1 MDGIV
6 LHPKDCIK
14 YLGVHAD
21 NRLMFRLHI
30 EQTVEKCQQR
40 IPLLIHSLLMYCSS
54 IYYHWLQLKTY
65 PQKID
70 QLQRRTNIII
80 CRGYRDISGGSA
92 GLIAAEAPLALRLVE
107 RSVAWLLR
115 KGRPVPHW
123 GHLDPIEDSDDGL
136 FHRNQAVSLREAKRL
151 LKTNTMEKWEE
162 EWAEYQYSGWT
173 LSLFPTIK
181 SRIETGLVP
190 DFWTT
195 QAITGHGVFK
205 AYLKDRGRVD
215 DNACPCGF
223 GAESAEHVL
232 RECLRFTDGRPLDW
246 SQITPGHIQYMRR
259 VVVELWKRE
268 NPCFTLRRYHTN
280 PA

>member
-14 YLGVHAD
+14 YLGVHVD

-30 EQTVEKCQQR
+30 EQTIEKCQRR
-40 IPLLIHSLLMYCSS
+40 IPLLQTLCRNMYGYRYKARKVMFNSYIHSLLMYCSS
-54 IYYHWLQLKTY
+54 IYYHRLQLKTY
-65 PQKID
+65 RRKVD

-136 FHRNQAVSLREAKRL
+136 SHRNQPVTLWEAKQL
-151 LKTNTMEKWEE
+151 LKISTMEKWEE
-162 EWAEYQYSGWT
+162 EWAEYQHSRWT
-173 LSLFPTIK
+173 RSLFPTIK
-181 SRIETGLVP
+181 SCTETELVP
-190 DFWTT
+190 DFWST

-205 AYLKDRGRVD
+205 AYLKERRRVD
-215 DNACPCGF
+215 EDTCPCGF
-223 GAESAEHVL
+223 DVESAGHVL
-232 RECLRFTDGRPLDW
+232 TECLRFIEGRPPD
-246 SQITPGHIQYMRR
+246 
-259 VVVELWKRE
+259 
-268 NPCFTLRRYHTN
+268 
-280 PA
+280 